1 MPLPS
6 PKARVPPKVTNIF
19 DICFIYIT
27 SFIVVITPPFKTF
40 TPPICICFWHR
51 RYGGVFLCV
60 FIFRKGDHRSPLPI
74 FLSPPLSRFCRQ
86 LPSMGAIQNAS
97 PWGEVARSDGMVVK
111 NNVDVPSLFPF
122 SKSVGAIIG
131 RPLPIFLSPPLS
143 RLCRQLP
150 SMGALQNAS
159 PWGEVARS
167 DGVVAKNNVD
177 VPSLFPHTLTP

>member
-60 FIFRKGDHRSPLPI
+60 FILQYGKCF
-74 FLSPPLSRFCRQ
+74 
-86 LPSMGAIQNAS
+86 
-97 PWGEVARSDGMVVK
+97 
-111 NNVDVPSLFPF
+111 
-122 SKSVGAIIG
+122 VGAIIG

-143 RLCRQLP
+143 RFCRQLP

-167 DGVVAKNNVD
+167 DGVVAIHQPHSVGAIIFCHTQ
-177 VPSLFPHTLTP
+177 PPLSLPCRQLLSMGAFFLPLRSGGNTQNQIYTKLI